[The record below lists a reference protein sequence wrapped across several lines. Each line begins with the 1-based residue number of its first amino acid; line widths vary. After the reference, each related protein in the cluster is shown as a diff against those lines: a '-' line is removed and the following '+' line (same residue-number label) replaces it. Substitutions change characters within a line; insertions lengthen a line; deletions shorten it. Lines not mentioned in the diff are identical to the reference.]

1 MDEFILQEIFYAYEH
16 PERITS
22 QTDWI
27 EWVFRLRRRDKRHAL
42 EFVEGWNSTRVTFA
56 GMLS

>member
-1 MDEFILQEIFYAYEH
+1 MDEFILQEMFYAYEH

-42 EFVEGWNSTRVTFA
+42 EFVEG
-56 GMLS
+56 

>member
-1 MDEFILQEIFYAYEH
+1 MDEFILQEMFYAYEH

-42 EFVEGWNSTRVTFA
+42 DFVEGWNSTRIVFA
-56 GMLS
+56 GMLP